1 MNAEELRGAA
11 RRWMAEDPDG
21 ETRAELEALLA
32 SGDDAALEDCFGS
45 ALAFGTAGLRGVM
58 GAGPNRMNRA
68 VVLRT
73 TAAVARHLKAT
84 VPDAALRG
92 VVVGYDGRRGSR
104 VFSEDVARA
113 LAGEGVRARVFAR
126 DVPTPLVA
134 FAVKRLG
141 AAAGVMVTASH
152 NPPEYNGYKVY
163 WDHGAQIVPPVD
175 ADIAAVIAGI
185 GALAEVTLV
194 EEPEARARGLHETLG
209 EAVESDYLDLVRQ
222 TCAPSAPLTIA
233 YTALHGVGDRFT
245 TAVLQPYGEVY
256 SVPEQAQPDGRFP
269 TVRFPN
275 PEEPGAMDLLLSLA
289 ASKNADLAIA
299 NDPDAD
305 RMAAAVPDGDRWRP
319 LTGNEVGALLGD
331 HLLRRTAGPRVVAT
345 TIVSSPLLGVMAAAY
360 GAQYVETLTG
370 FKWIA
375 HTAIEAAA
383 AAGALFLFGYEEAL
397 GYAVTPWVRDKDGVS
412 AALLLASLA
421 SELKAQ
427 GRTLLERLEEIYAT
441 HGLFVSAQHN
451 VVAPGAAGQQRIAD
465 IMAAFRARP
474 LETLGGRRVVAWSDF
489 ASGTRRDA
497 SGERSLGLP
506 PSDVLRLELDD
517 GARVMLRPSGTEPK
531 IKYYF
536 DHREPRAPGEPAEA
550 QAARAALHLAA
561 LRADFLAAA
570 ATRDPGA

>member
-32 SGDDAALEDCFGS
+32 SGDDVALEDCFGS

-185 GALAEVTLV
+185 GALAEVALV
-194 EEPEARARGLHETLG
+194 EEPEARARGLYETLG

-397 GYAVTPWVRDKDGVS
+397 GYAVTPWVLDKDGVS

-427 GRTLLERLEEIYAT
+427 GRTLLDRLEEISAT

-550 QAARAALHLAA
+550 QAARAAVHLAA

>member
-1 MNAEELRGAA
+1 MNADELRGAA
-11 RRWMAEDPDG
+11 QRWMAEDPDAD
-21 ETRAELEALLA
+21 TRAELGALLA
-32 SGDDAALEDCFGS
+32 SGDAAALEDRFGG

-73 TAAVARHLKAT
+73 TAALARFLKAN
-84 VPDAALRG
+84 VPGAALRG
-92 VVVGYDGRRGSR
+92 VVVGYDGRRGSKT
-104 VFSEDVARA
+104 FSVDVASA
-113 LAGEGVRARVFAR
+113 LAGEGVKARVFAR
-126 DVPTPLVA
+126 EVPTPLVA
-134 FAVKRLG
+134 FAVKRLE
-141 AAAGVMVTASH
+141 AAAGVMVPASH

-175 ADIAAVIAGI
+175 AGIAEAIAAI
-185 GALAEVTLV
+185 GALSEVALV
-194 EEPEARARGLHETLG
+194 DEAAARERGLYEALG
-209 EAVESDYLDLVRQ
+209 GAVESDYLDLIRQ
-222 TCAPSAPLTIA
+222 SAAPTVPLTIA
-233 YTALHGVGDRFT
+233 YTAMHGVGDRFSM
-245 TAVLQPYGEVY
+245 AVLQPYGDVY

-275 PEEPGAMDLLLSLA
+275 PEEPGAMDLLLALA
-289 ASKNADLAIA
+289 ASKNADLAVA

-305 RMAAAVPDGDRWRP
+305 RMAAAVPDGERWRP

-331 HLLRRTAGPRVVAT
+331 HLMRRTAGPRVVAT

-383 AAGALFLFGYEEAL
+383 RAGALFLFGYEEAL

-412 AALLLASLA
+412 AALLLAALA

-427 GRTLLERLEEIYAT
+427 GKTLLDRLEEIYAT

-451 VVAPGAAGQQRIAD
+451 VVAPGAAGQKRIAD

-474 LETLGGRRVVAWSDF
+474 VDSLGGAKVVAWTDF
-489 ASGTRRDA
+489 QSGVRRDA
-497 SGERSLGLP
+497 RGEQPIGLP
-506 PSDVLRLELDD
+506 PSDVLRLELE
-517 GARVMLRPSGTEPK
+517 GGSRVMLRPSGTEPK

-536 DHREPRAPGEPAEA
+536 DHREPRVAGEAAEA
-550 QAARAALHLAA
+550 QAARAAVNLAA
-561 LRADFLAAA
+561 LRDAFLKEAAK
-570 ATRDPGA
+570 RDPGA

>member
-1 MNAEELRGAA
+1 MNADELRGAA
-11 RRWMAEDPDG
+11 QRWMAEDPDA

-32 SGDDAALEDCFGS
+32 GGDAAALEDRFGS

-68 VVLRT
+68 VVQRT
-73 TAAVARHLKAT
+73 TAALARFLKAN
-84 VPDAALRG
+84 VEGAAQRG
-92 VVVGYDGRRGSR
+92 VVVGYDGRRGSKT
-104 VFSEDVARA
+104 FSVDVARA
-113 LAGEGVRARVFAR
+113 LAGEGVKARVFAR
-126 DVPTPLVA
+126 EVPTPLVA
-134 FAVKRLG
+134 FAVKHLG

-175 ADIAAVIAGI
+175 AGIAAAIASI
-185 GALAEVTLV
+185 GALAEISLV
-194 EEPEARARGLHETLG
+194 DEPAAREVGLYEPLG
-209 EAVESDYLDLVRQ
+209 EAVESDYLDRIRQ
-222 TCAPSAPLTIA
+222 TGAPTVPLTIA
-233 YTALHGVGDRFT
+233 YTAMHGVGDRFT
-245 TAVLQPYGEVY
+245 MAVLQPYGDVY

-275 PEEPGAMDLLLSLA
+275 PEEPGAMDLLLALA
-289 ASKNADLAIA
+289 AAKNADLAIA

-305 RMAAAVPDGDRWRP
+305 RMAAAVPDGERWRP

-331 HLLRRTAGPRVVAT
+331 HLMRRTAGPRVVAT

-383 AAGALFLFGYEEAL
+383 RAGALFLFGYEEAL

-412 AALLLASLA
+412 AALLLAALA
-421 SELKAQ
+421 SELKSQ
-427 GRTLLERLEEIYAT
+427 KKTLLDRLEEIYAT

-451 VVAPGAAGQQRIAD
+451 VVAPGAAGQKRIAD

-474 LETLGGRRVVAWSDF
+474 VESLGGRRVVAWTDF
-489 ASGTRRDA
+489 QAGVRRDA
-497 SGERSLGLP
+497 QGEHALGLP
-506 PSDVLRLELDD
+506 PSDVLRLELD
-517 GARVMLRPSGTEPK
+517 GGSRVMLRPSGTEPK

-536 DHREPRAPGEPAEA
+536 DHREPRVTGEAPEA
-550 QAARAALHLAA
+550 QAARAAVNLAA
-561 LRADFLAAA
+561 LRDAFLAEA

>member
-1 MNAEELRGAA
+1 MNADEIRGAA
-11 RRWMAEDPDG
+11 RRWMAEDPDP
-21 ETRAELEALLA
+21 ETRAEVEGLLA
-32 SGDDAALEDCFGS
+32 RGDDAGLEDRFGS

-73 TAAVARHLKAT
+73 TAALARYLKAT
-84 VPDAALRG
+84 VPGAAQRG
-92 VVVGYDGRRGSR
+92 VVVGYDGRHGSLQ
-104 VFSEDVARA
+104 FSVDVAAA

-134 FAVKRLG
+134 FAVRRLE

-163 WDHGAQIVPPVD
+163 WAEGAQIIPPVD
-175 ADIAAVIAGI
+175 AGIAAAIADI
-185 GALAEVTLV
+185 GALSGVATLD
-194 EEPEARARGLHETLG
+194 EPAARAASLYEPLG
-209 EAVESDYLDLVRQ
+209 AAVESDYLDLVRK
-222 TCAPSAPLTIA
+222 TCAPAAPLTIA
-233 YTALHGVGDRFT
+233 YTAMHGVGDRFT
-245 TAVLQPYGEVY
+245 TAVLAPYGDVY
-256 SVPEQAQPDGRFP
+256 SVPEQAQPDGAFP

-275 PEEPGAMDLLLSLA
+275 PEEPGAMDLLLALA
-289 ASKNADLAIA
+289 AKQGADLALA

-305 RMAAAVPDGDRWRP
+305 RLAAAVPDRGRWRP

-331 HLLRRTAGPRVVAT
+331 HLLRRTTGPRVVAT

-360 GAQYVETLTG
+360 GATYVETLTG

-375 HTAIEAAA
+375 NTAVQAAER
-383 AAGALFLFGYEEAL
+383 AGAAFLFGYEEAL

-412 AALLLASLA
+412 AALLFASLA
-421 SELKAQ
+421 SELKAA
-427 GRTLLERLEEIYAT
+427 GKTLLDRLEEIYAA

-474 LETLGGRRVVAWSDF
+474 PERLGDRRVLAWSDF
-489 ASGTRRDA
+489 AAGTRRDA
-497 SGERSLGLP
+497 KGESALGLP
-506 PSDVLRLELDD
+506 PSDVLRLELEG

-536 DHREPRAPGEPAEA
+536 DHREPKVPGESPEA
-550 QAARAALHLAA
+550 HAARASERLAS
-561 LRADFLAAA
+561 LRADFLAEA

>member
-11 RRWMAEDPDG
+11 RRWMQEDPDP

-32 SGDDAALEDCFGS
+32 GGDEAALADRFGS

-73 TAAVARHLKAT
+73 TAALARYLKAT
-84 VPDAALRG
+84 VEGAAQRG

-104 VFSEDVARA
+104 TFSEDVARA

-163 WDHGAQIVPPVD
+163 WEHGAQIVPPVD
-175 ADIAAVIAGI
+175 AGIAQAIAAI
-185 GALAEVTLV
+185 GALSEVAQV
-194 EEPEARARGLHETLG
+194 DEPEARARGLYEPLG

-222 TCAPSAPLTIA
+222 TCVPAAPLTIA
-233 YTALHGVGDRFT
+233 YTAMHGVGDRFSM
-245 TAVLQPYGEVY
+245 AVLKPYGDVY
-256 SVPEQAQPDGRFP
+256 SVAEQSQPDGRFP

-275 PEEPGAMDLLLSLA
+275 PEEPGAMDLLLALA

-305 RMAAAVPDGDRWRP
+305 RMAAAVPEGERWRP

-331 HLLRRTAGPRVVAT
+331 HLLRRTSGPRVVAT

-383 AAGALFLFGYEEAL
+383 RSGALFLFGYEEAL

-421 SELKAQ
+421 SELKSQ
-427 GRTLLERLEEIYAT
+427 GKTLLDRLEEIYAT
-441 HGLFVSAQHN
+441 HGLFVSGQHN

-474 LETLGGRRVVAWSDF
+474 LESLGGKRVVAWSDF
-489 ASGTRRDA
+489 QAGTRRDA
-497 SGERSLGLP
+497 QGERSLGLP
-506 PSDVLRLELDD
+506 PSDVLRLELEG

-536 DHREPRAPGEPAEA
+536 DHREPRMAGEAAEA
-550 QAARAALHLAA
+550 QAARAAVNLAA
-561 LRADFLAAA
+561 LREDFLKEAAK
-570 ATRDPGA
+570 RDPGA

>member
-1 MNAEELRGAA
+1 MNGEELRRAA
-11 RRWMAEDPDG
+11 RRWMLEDPDP
-21 ETRAELEALLA
+21 ETRAELEVLLA
-32 SGDDAALEDCFGS
+32 SGDEAALADRFGS

-73 TAAVARHLKAT
+73 TAALARFLKAT
-84 VPDAALRG
+84 VADAALRG
-92 VVVGYDGRRGSR
+92 VVVGYDGRRGSK
-104 VFSEDVARA
+104 VFSEDVAAA
-113 LAGEGVRARVFAR
+113 LAGEGGRARGFAR

-134 FAVKRLG
+134 FAVKHLG

-163 WDHGAQIVPPVD
+163 WEHGAQIVPPVD
-175 ADIAAVIAGI
+175 AGIAAAIAAI
-185 GALAEVTLV
+185 GALSEIALLDES
-194 EEPEARARGLHETLG
+194 EARERALYEPLG
-209 EAVESDYLDLVRQ
+209 AAVESDYLDLVRQ
-222 TCAPSAPLTIA
+222 TCVPSAPLTIA
-233 YTALHGVGDRFT
+233 YTAMHGVGDRFT
-245 TAVLQPYGEVY
+245 MAVLQPYGDVY
-256 SVPEQAQPDGRFP
+256 SVPEQSQPDGRFP

-275 PEEPGAMDLLLSLA
+275 PEEPGAMDLLLALA
-289 ASKNADLAIA
+289 ASRNADLALA

-305 RMAAAVPDGDRWRP
+305 RLAAAVPEAGRWRP

-331 HLLRRTAGPRVVAT
+331 HLLRCTAGPRIVAT

-360 GAQYVETLTG
+360 GATYVETLTG

-383 AAGALFLFGYEEAL
+383 RSGAMFLFGYEEAL

-412 AALLLASLA
+412 AALLLAALTSA
-421 SELKAQ
+421 LKSQ
-427 GRTLLERLEEIYAT
+427 GKTLLDRLEEIYAT

-451 VVAPGAAGQQRIAD
+451 IVAPGAAGQQRIAD

-474 LETLGGRRVVAWSDF
+474 VESLGGRAVVAWSDF
-489 ASGTRRDA
+489 ATGLRRDA
-497 SGERSLGLP
+497 TGDHSLGLP
-506 PSDVLRLELDD
+506 PSDVLRLELDG

-536 DHREPRAPGEPAEA
+536 DHREPRRPGESADD
-550 QAARAALHLAA
+550 QAARAAINVAA
-561 LRADFLAAA
+561 LKAVFLKEA